1 MRVEK
6 VSRRAKTVLCKGRS
20 VGLKGF
26 PAGIFTVTAKSN
38 FESRPL
44 TEAALR
50 GIRSFWI
57 YELQEGT
64 ARQTLGAGRKLWE
77 VHFLL
82 DIKKLS
88 VPEGQGRTSSGFVV
102 AEFLRNPMKFPPL
115 GLSFSWEVRLCKAY
129 VKKQRVTNLNQN
141 NNGHPTCSG

>member
-6 VSRRAKTVLCKGRS
+6 VSRGAKTVLCKRQS
-20 VGLKGF
+20 VSLKGF
-26 PAGIFTVTAKSN
+26 PAGIFTATTKSN

-57 YELQEGT
+57 DELQEGT
-64 ARQTLGAGRKLWE
+64 ARQTEGADRKLWE

-82 DIKKLS
+82 DIKKVS
-88 VPEGQGRTSSGFVV
+88 APEDQGPNFEWV
-102 AEFLRNPMKFPPL
+102 
-115 GLSFSWEVRLCKAY
+115 C
-129 VKKQRVTNLNQN
+129 
-141 NNGHPTCSG
+141 CC

>member
-6 VSRRAKTVLCKGRS
+6 VSRGAKTVLCKRQS
-20 VGLKGF
+20 VSLKGF
-26 PAGIFTVTAKSN
+26 PAGIFTATTKSN

-64 ARQTLGAGRKLWE
+64 ARQTEGADRKLWE

-88 VPEGQGRTSSGFVV
+88 APEDQGPNFEWV
-102 AEFLRNPMKFPPL
+102 
-115 GLSFSWEVRLCKAY
+115 C
-129 VKKQRVTNLNQN
+129 
-141 NNGHPTCSG
+141 CC